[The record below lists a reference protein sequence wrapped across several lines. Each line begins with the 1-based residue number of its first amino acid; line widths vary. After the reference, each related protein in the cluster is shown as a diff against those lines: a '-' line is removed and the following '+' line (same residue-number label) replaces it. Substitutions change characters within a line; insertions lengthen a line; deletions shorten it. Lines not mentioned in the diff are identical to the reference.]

1 MVRRL
6 GRAVRVRLDAEGLPS
21 AFFDR
26 GRWRRVEQVADVWR
40 EVLPWW
46 PGRETEEAGG
56 RLAEALEVTM
66 YRLLL
71 TDGGLVELERRL
83 PEAEGGRSGGG
94 EGGARG
100 GEGRWRLYRVYD

>member
-6 GRAVRVRLDAEGLPS
+6 GRPVQVRLDAEGLPS
-21 AFFDR
+21 AFFDG
-26 GRWRRVEQVADVWR
+26 GRWRRVEQVVDLWR
-40 EVLPWW
+40 EALPWW

-71 TDGGLVELERRL
+71 ADGGLVELERR
-83 PEAEGGRSGGG
+83 PAEAREL
-94 EGGARG
+94 
-100 GEGRWRLYRVYD
+100 WRLYRVYD